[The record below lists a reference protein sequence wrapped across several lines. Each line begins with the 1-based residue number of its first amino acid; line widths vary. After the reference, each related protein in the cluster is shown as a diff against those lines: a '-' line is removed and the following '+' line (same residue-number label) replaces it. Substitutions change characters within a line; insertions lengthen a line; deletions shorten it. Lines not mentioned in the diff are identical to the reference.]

1 MNIHVSSIGL
11 RLRKERER
19 LGLSQQAFGK
29 LGGVATNA
37 QGKYENGDR
46 FPRSDYFAA
55 IATINV
61 DLLYVLVGTVTP
73 KSTDLLTQDEKD
85 VLLSFRLLQP
95 EDQEAVSCL
104 VSTIAGFLT
113 LRSSRH
119 NAVRGTVQ

>member
-1 MNIHVSSIGL
+1 MNILVSSIGL

-19 LGLSQQAFGK
+19 LGLSQQAFGR
-29 LGGVATNA
+29 LGGVTTNA

-61 DLLYVLVGTVTP
+61 DLLFILVGTETP
-73 KSTDLLTQDEKD
+73 NSTDLLTQDEKD

-104 VSTIAGFLT
+104 VTTIAGFLPQ
-113 LRSSRH
+113 RSTRDNS
-119 NAVRGTVQ
+119 VRR